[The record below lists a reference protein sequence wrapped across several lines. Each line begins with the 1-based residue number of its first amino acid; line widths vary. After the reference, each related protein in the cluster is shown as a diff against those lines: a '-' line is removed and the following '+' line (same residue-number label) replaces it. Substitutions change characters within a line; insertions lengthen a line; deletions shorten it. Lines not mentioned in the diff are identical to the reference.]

1 MTVYREAI
9 SPAQR
14 TQKPGKPA
22 RYGPRDGVSVR
33 HRAGKALDRLKRKY
47 TCPTCQYQ
55 KVTRK
60 ASGIWHCKKC
70 GHTFAGG
77 VWDPYTR
84 ASEANHRIL
93 RRGVEGATA
102 TDMALIAQARA
113 LEYEKSFTEPEE
125 DSDIDPAVEVVSEEA
140 AVDDEEE

>member
-1 MTVYREAI
+1 M
-9 SPAQR
+9 SKR
-14 TQKPGKPA
+14 TQKTGKTA
-22 RYGPRDGVSVR
+22 RYGPRYGVSVR
-33 HRAGKALDRLKRKY
+33 HRAGKALDRVKRKY
-47 TCPTCQYQ
+47 TCPTCQYR

-77 VWDPYTR
+77 VWEPYTR

-102 TDMALIAQARA
+102 TDMAVIAQTRA
-113 LEYEKSFTEPEE
+113 LEYEKTLSERED
-125 DSDIDPAVEVVSEEA
+125 DSDVTPTVEEVSEEA
-140 AVDDEEE
+140 TVDDEEE